1 MELSAS
7 AMRDASPSL
16 FARAIRD
23 LGRQQRAENR
33 RRRIEVTKL
42 PLCFFGLGLLDVID
56 PLMRKAPKECGYAR
70 ISLQVREILVRGQ
83 LWPVAV
89 DIHHAKKTEWLV
101 GRGTELVPRPRW
113 HRDKVVTLKMS
124 NLASDQALATA
135 VKDED
140 GVSVLVSL
148 ECRKPSG
155 CHFEKTQ
162 LRGKCWIREQHLPR
176 DRLEPCLLILPVGKA
191 IHAFP
196 AAASL

>member
-1 MELSAS
+1 MEPSAN
-7 AMRDASPSL
+7 AMSDAGPSL

-23 LGRQQRAENR
+23 LGRPQRAENR
-33 RRRIEVTKL
+33 RQGRALEVTKL
-42 PLCFFGLGLLDVID
+42 PLCLFGLGLLDAID

-70 ISLQVREILVRGQ
+70 ISLQVRQILVRGQ

-113 HRDKVVTLKMS
+113 YRDKVVRLKTS

-148 ECRKPSG
+148 E
-155 CHFEKTQ
+155 
-162 LRGKCWIREQHLPR
+162 
-176 DRLEPCLLILPVGKA
+176 
-191 IHAFP
+191 
-196 AAASL
+196 